1 MKPMTRHILL
11 LAAAVAISPL
21 ARARSEESTSSIA
34 FTDPAKPGTLKIRVP
49 HGDITIHGEDVKE
62 ITIKSDSESSR
73 PTPRKDG
80 MRVLS
85 SNSGYQLTEKDNV
98 AVLDYNAE
106 GWSGGSSDFD
116 ITVPRSTSVTIANSA
131 HGEVECTGIAGDI
144 DVRTMS
150 GDVTLRDISGGAL
163 VETMS
168 GEINVSVKSLVDS
181 KPLSFTSMHGE
192 ITLRLPADAK
202 ANVRFRTHRG
212 TILTNF
218 DDKALV
224 TRTEITKT
232 RVVRKDRASADAPP
246 AAPAP
251 AAGAPDAPPA
261 PPDAPPPS
269 PAAPANDEDWRNDVR
284 ESVREAAI
292 AAADATHEAAEAVR
306 EGLAEAHVEMSGMV
320 APLPPMTGGK
330 VVAGKLNGGGTEIQ
344 AATLTGD
351 IMLKKAE

>member
-1 MKPMTRHILL
+1 MNKITCHILL

-21 ARARSEESTSSIA
+21 ARAHSEESSSSIA
-34 FTDPAKPGTLKIRVP
+34 FSDPSKPGTLKIRVP
-49 HGDITIHGEDVKE
+49 HGDIRIRGEDVKE
-62 ITIKSDSESSR
+62 ITIKTDSESAR

-85 SNSGYQLTEKDNV
+85 ATSGYLLSEKDNV
-98 AVLDYNAE
+98 AVLEYSSDSWA
-106 GWSGGSSDFD
+106 GGSSDFE
-116 ITVPRSTSVTIANSA
+116 ITVPRSTSIIVANMA
-131 HGEVECTGIAGDI
+131 HGDVDCGDVTGDI

-150 GDVTLRDISGGAL
+150 GSVDLKDISGGAL

-168 GEINVSVKSLVDS
+168 GEISVSVKSLTES

-192 ITLRLPADAK
+192 ISIHLPADAK

-212 TILTNF
+212 VILTNF

-224 TRTEITKT
+224 TRTEISKAKPAKKEM
-232 RVVRKDRASADAPP
+232 RHIDRDGEDAAAAAPAVPAAQPAQAAP
-246 AAPAP
+246 AAPAT
-251 AAGAPDAPPA
+251 
-261 PPDAPPPS
+261 
-269 PAAPANDEDWRNDVR
+269 DEDWRNDVR
-284 ESVREAAI
+284 ESVREAAV
-292 AAADATHEAAEAVR
+292 AAADASHQAAEAVR
-306 EGLAEAHVEMSGMV
+306 EGLEEAHIQISGIV

-330 VVAGKLNGGGTEIQ
+330 VISGKLNGGGTEIQ